1 MSVFKHALSHLE
13 SRLQALVEAG
23 AARLFPGSAA
33 PRSVVRGLLGAM
45 QSGVQPGPDGMPVA
59 PNLYILLLN
68 SDDAERLQQNH
79 AFLDE
84 LIDVLRQTCIESG
97 VRFSGPLSLQIETYA
112 RLAPGEVQVIA
123 RDSLRDV
130 TPTAGL
136 FMPAQVDE
144 PLPANAFL
152 IVDGTHV
159 FPLDQPVIN
168 IGRRPDNQLVIDDV
182 RISRLHAQLRLARG
196 RFIIF
201 DLESTGGTF
210 VNGKRIHQQVLSP
223 GDVIS
228 LAGLPLVFGQDS
240 LDMTD
245 TQQTTMGN
253 G

>member
-1 MSVFKHALSHLE
+1 MSVFKHALSQLE
-13 SRLQALVEAG
+13 SRLQALVEAS
-23 AARLFPGSAA
+23 AARLFPGNTA
-33 PRSVVRGLLGAM
+33 PHSVVRGLLDAM
-45 QSGVQPGPDGMPVA
+45 QTSVQPGPDGRPVA
-59 PNLYILLLN
+59 PNLYILLVN
-68 SDDAERLQQNH
+68 PDDAERLRQNN

-84 LIDVLRQTCIESG
+84 LTDVLRQACIEAG
-97 VRFSGPLSLQIETYA
+97 VRLSGPLSLQIESYA
-112 RLAPGEVQVIA
+112 RLEPGQVQVVA

-136 FMPAQVDE
+136 FMPAQTDE
-144 PLPANAFL
+144 SLPANAFL
-152 IVDGTHV
+152 IVDGTRI
-159 FPLDQPVIN
+159 FLLDQPVIN

-182 RISRLHAQLRLARG
+182 RISRLHAQLRLVRG

-240 LDMTD
+240 LDVTD
-245 TQQTTMGN
+245 TQPTMVSDL
-253 G
+253 